1 MGEVLSRLM
10 VVLGADTA
18 AYQRDLGKAVET
30 SKIHFDS
37 IASAAKAATAALAG
51 LFALEKIEEG
61 IKQATEYADSMAHL
75 SRQTGQTVEQ
85 LSAMSY
91 ALKLNDT
98 AMEDYQ
104 EGIKKLS
111 KNMVGADDANSQAA
125 KTFAD
130 LGVKVRGADGAMRDS
145 QAVFLDVAD
154 KIAAMKDGA
163 EKTALEMEL
172 FGKSAGP
179 RLQEM
184 LNTGRAG
191 ITQLTDE
198 AQKMGAVIST
208 DTANAAADLKD
219 SMERLHVAQQGIY
232 MQMATELLPVFKNL
246 ADRGTDVATKTGILE
261 KSALALAVAFK
272 TLYTGASVM
281 GNVLGVIGDQLGKV
295 GAMAAAAASGDFAQ
309 LKAIWNDRTSVEDY
323 KQSILDLGN
332 IWNDVGS
339 KASTAASA
347 ESQAA
352 GKIAAH
358 DAGEQVKKAKAK
370 KYGKETSRLDEL
382 MADSGI
388 NSVVTDIGYDAQV
401 RNSAYQE
408 QLNKQKEMSGIQAAQ
423 LESLWQQSRDRELEA
438 TQEAE
443 RQKQQAMD
451 DTFTFAQRGIDS
463 VAAGH
468 SKAAK
473 TAQTIQKAQALSQI
487 VSQTPV
493 MAANA
498 ASAVASIPII
508 GPALALAASASMYAL
523 GAAMAS
529 DVMGGG
535 KSGASG
541 SSGVTP
547 SSASN
552 TVTPIS
558 QQPESQQRTIL
569 QLPADSLMTGR
580 MIADLLD
587 QALGDGK
594 KLNNLQL
601 QIV

>member
-1 MGEVLSRLM
+1 MGEVLSKLM

-30 SKIHFDS
+30 SKTHFAS
-37 IASAAKAATAALAG
+37 ISDAAKAATAALAG
-51 LFALEKIEEG
+51 LFALEKLEEG
-61 IKQATEYADSMAHL
+61 IKAATEYADSLAHM

-104 EGIKKLS
+104 EGIKRLS
-111 KNMVGADDANSQAA
+111 RNMVSADDANSQAA
-125 KTFAD
+125 QTFAEI
-130 LGVKVRGADGAMRDS
+130 GIKVRDANGAMRDS
-145 QAVFLDVAD
+145 SAVFLDISD
-154 KIAAMKDGA
+154 KIASMKDGA
-163 EKTALEMEL
+163 EKTNIEMEL
-172 FGKSAGP
+172 FGKTAGP
-179 RLQEM
+179 HLQEM

-198 AQKMGAVIST
+198 AQRMGAVVST
-208 DTANAAADLKD
+208 DAANAAADLKD
-219 SMERLHVAQQGIY
+219 SMERLHIAQQGIY

-246 ADRGTDVATKTGILE
+246 ADRGTDAATKTGILE
-261 KSALALAVAFK
+261 KSALALATAFK
-272 TLYTGASVM
+272 TLYTGAAVM

-295 GAMAAAAASGDFAQ
+295 GAMAAAAASGDFKQ
-309 LKAIWNDRTSVEDY
+309 LSAIWNDRTSVEAY

-339 KASTAASA
+339 KATTAATA
-347 ESQAA
+347 ESKAA
-352 GKIAAH
+352 GSIAAH
-358 DAGEQVKKAKAK
+358 NAGEQVKKAKAAK
-370 KYGKETSRLDEL
+370 SGKQVSRLDEL
-382 MADSGI
+382 MADDGI
-388 NSVVTDIGYDAQV
+388 SSVVTDIGYDAQV

-408 QLNKQKEMSGIQAAQ
+408 SLAKQKEMADIQAAQ
-423 LESLWQQSRDRELEA
+423 LESLWQQSRDRDLAA

-443 RQKQQAMD
+443 RQKQQAMQ
-451 DTFTFAQRGIDS
+451 DTYQFAQNGLNTLS
-463 VAAGH
+463 AGH
-468 SKAAK
+468 GKAAK
-473 TAQTIQKAQALSQI
+473 TAQAIQKAQALSQI
-487 VSQTPV
+487 ASQTPV

-498 ASAVASIPII
+498 ASAVASIPIV
-508 GPALALAASASMYAL
+508 GPALAIAASASMYAL
-523 GAAMAS
+523 GAAMTS
-529 DVMGGG
+529 DIMSGGR
-535 KSGASG
+535 SG
-541 SSGVTP
+541 SSGGSSVTP
-547 SSASN
+547 SSASGSI
-552 TVTPIS
+552 TPIS

>member
-61 IKQATEYADSMAHL
+61 IKEATEYADSMAHL

-295 GAMAAAAASGDFAQ
+295 GAMAAAAASG
-309 LKAIWNDRTSVEDY
+309 
-323 KQSILDLGN
+323 
-332 IWNDVGS
+332 
-339 KASTAASA
+339 
-347 ESQAA
+347 
-352 GKIAAH
+352 
-358 DAGEQVKKAKAK
+358 
-370 KYGKETSRLDEL
+370 
-382 MADSGI
+382 
-388 NSVVTDIGYDAQV
+388 
-401 RNSAYQE
+401 
-408 QLNKQKEMSGIQAAQ
+408 
-423 LESLWQQSRDRELEA
+423 
-438 TQEAE
+438 
-443 RQKQQAMD
+443 
-451 DTFTFAQRGIDS
+451 
-463 VAAGH
+463 
-468 SKAAK
+468 
-473 TAQTIQKAQALSQI
+473 
-487 VSQTPV
+487 P
-493 MAANA
+493 
-498 ASAVASIPII
+498 
-508 GPALALAASASMYAL
+508 
-523 GAAMAS
+523 
-529 DVMGGG
+529 
-535 KSGASG
+535 
-541 SSGVTP
+541 
-547 SSASN
+547 
-552 TVTPIS
+552 
-558 QQPESQQRTIL
+558 
-569 QLPADSLMTGR
+569 
-580 MIADLLD
+580 
-587 QALGDGK
+587 
-594 KLNNLQL
+594 
-601 QIV
+601 